1 MIQRIQSVYL
11 LLTTLLSVLFLKGG
25 FLSFAEK
32 TGSAIKITFNG
43 IISVTG
49 SQPAELIEK
58 LLPLSILIIF
68 IPALSFLTIFLF
80 KKRDIQLWFVRVL
93 ILLILAFIA
102 VSGFYTFNILTKY
115 SATIIPGFKMFIP
128 VLQLILSILA
138 FRGIKKDD
146 QLVKSYERLR

>member
-11 LLTTLLSVLFLKGG
+11 LLTTLLTVLFLKGG

-32 TGSAIKITFNG
+32 TGSAIKISFNG

-58 LLPLSILIIF
+58 LLPISILIIF
-68 IPALSFLTIFLF
+68 IAALSFITIFLF

-93 ILLILAFIA
+93 ILLIVAFIA
-102 VSGFYTFNILTKY
+102 VSGFYTYNILTKY
-115 SATIIPGFKMFIP
+115 TATLVPGFKMFIP
-128 VLQLILSILA
+128 VLQLIFSILA

-146 QLVKSYERLR
+146 QLVKAYDRLR